1 MSKYI
6 VTLKFFGYLFPNKNY
21 NEKAT
26 LFHPWLTVF
35 CTFKVIH
42 VYAQVF
48 NYNVDMQLFIYSML
62 SCKNSML
69 Q

>member
-48 NYNVDMQLFIYSML
+48 NYNVDMQ
-62 SCKNSML
+62 
-69 Q
+69 